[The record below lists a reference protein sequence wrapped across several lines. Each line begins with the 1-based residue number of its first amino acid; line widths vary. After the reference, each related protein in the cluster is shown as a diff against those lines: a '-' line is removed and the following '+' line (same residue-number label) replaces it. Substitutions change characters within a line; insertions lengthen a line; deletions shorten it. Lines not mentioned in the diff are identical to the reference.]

1 MKKYIISLLLPLLF
15 SSCEDFL
22 SVESPS
28 NFDNSYVYSNEGE
41 MFRALTAI
49 YSPLTD
55 VYGGRWVTLFIP
67 NTDVEFNVPGD
78 TPSSKGDDFDCF
90 QPQSLQTDLT
100 GVMTSFYKAINLANN
115 VIVGIEESDLFK
127 NADKTAP
134 SNLMQMYGEAKTLR
148 AMVYLD
154 LVRCW
159 GDVPLMLKPSSSDDD
174 MYVEPTDRDSIL
186 TYMINDLISVEPTM
200 MYAKDINYG
209 VERANREFCQ
219 GLIALMSLT
228 RGGYSLRPNKEDP
241 SDIGKMVRSEDW
253 RDYYAI
259 AEEYAYKVI
268 DTGFHE
274 LNMGFEDFWKM
285 VCNWGTVTNDDF
297 IFDIPLLKSSGTGE
311 MCYYVGV
318 PLDYGE
324 SNPYGKASGSYN
336 LTTMYML
343 SFDEDDL
350 RRDVTCVNYSYDA
363 NLNQKGVTIGDN
375 NLGRIKN
382 GKYRRNWMETPL
394 GASTTKSTGVNVSY
408 MRYAD
413 ILTMYAEAANEMNNG
428 PTPEARAALKQV
440 RKRAFPQEKWAEKV
454 DAYVDGLSGRD
465 EFFEAVANERK
476 WEFGGENK
484 RHYDLAR
491 WNTYGQVLVDFY
503 RDAVEMGFNA
513 NFPETKYLQWSKIPD
528 NYYYRQVDNLEQPG
542 TKKIEF
548 LGLHKRV
555 PNPADSGDKTWTRK
569 GFANGFI
576 VQKTDANGNKLD
588 GSDPANWEPCP
599 TLKKCFRGYFTDQ
612 TIDMIDPKTDPVPY
626 LMPFGHTF
634 ISANPKIKN
643 YYGFK

>member
-1 MKKYIISLLLPLLF
+1 MKKYIFTLLLPFLLL
-15 SSCEDFL
+15 SCEDYL
-22 SVESPS
+22 SIDSPS

-41 MFRALTAI
+41 TFRALTAV
-49 YSPLTD
+49 YNPLTD
-55 VYGGRWVTLFIP
+55 IYGGRWITAFIP

-78 TPSSKGDDFDCF
+78 VLSAKGDDFDCF
-90 QPQSLQTDLT
+90 QPQSLNTDLS
-100 GVMTSFYKAINLANN
+100 GVMSAFYKAVNLANN
-115 VIVGIEESDLFK
+115 VITGIEESEMFK
-127 NADKTAP
+127 NADKSVP

-148 AMVYLD
+148 AMIYLD

-159 GDVPLMLKPSSSDDD
+159 GDVPLMLKPSTADDE
-174 MYVEPTDRDSIL
+174 MYVEPVDRDTIL

-209 VERANREFCQ
+209 AERANREFCQ
-219 GLIALMSLT
+219 GLIALTALT
-228 RGGYSLRPNKEDP
+228 RGGYSLRPNKDDP
-241 SDIGKMVRSEDW
+241 TDIGKMVRSEDW
-253 RDYYAI
+253 RDYYVI
-259 AEEYAYKVI
+259 AEKYAGKVI
-268 DTGFHE
+268 DDGHHHLT
-274 LNMGFEDFWKM
+274 MGFEEMWRM

-297 IFDIPLLKSSGTGE
+297 IFDIPLLKSSGGGE

-318 PLDYGE
+318 PMDSGDT
-324 SNPYGKASGSYN
+324 NPYGKSTGSYN
-336 LTTMYML
+336 LTTLYML

-363 NLNQKGVTIGDN
+363 KLNQKGTTIGDN

-382 GKYRRNWMETPL
+382 GKYRRIWMESPL
-394 GASTTKSTGVNVSY
+394 GSTTTKSTGVNVSY

-413 ILTMYAEAANEMNNG
+413 ILTMYAEAANELNNG
-428 PTPEARAALKQV
+428 PTEKAKDALKEV
-440 RKRAFPQEKWAEKV
+440 RRRAFSPEKWGEKV
-454 DAYVDGLSGRD
+454 DAYVEALSTKE

-503 RDAVEMGFNA
+503 KDAVEMGFNA
-513 NFPETKYLQWSKIPD
+513 NFPNTHYLEWSNIPD
-528 NYYYRQVDNLEQPG
+528 NYYYRQVDNPDRPG
-542 TKKIEF
+542 TLMIEF
-548 LGLHKRV
+548 VGLYKREKE
-555 PNPADSGDKTWTRK
+555 PTEGKWTRK

-576 VQKTDANGNKLD
+576 VQKTDADGNKLD
-588 GSDPANWEPCP
+588 GNDPANWEVCP

-634 ISANPKIKN
+634 MSANPKIKN

>member
-1 MKKYIISLLLPLLF
+1 MKKYIFTLLLPFLLL
-15 SSCEDFL
+15 SCEDYL
-22 SVESPS
+22 SIDSPS

-41 MFRALTAI
+41 TFRALTAV
-49 YSPLTD
+49 YNPLTD
-55 VYGGRWVTLFIP
+55 IYGGRWITAFIP

-78 TPSSKGDDFDCF
+78 VLSAKGDDFDCF
-90 QPQSLQTDLT
+90 QPQSLNTDLS
-100 GVMTSFYKAINLANN
+100 GVMSAFYKAVNLANN
-115 VIVGIEESDLFK
+115 VITGIEESEMFK
-127 NADKTAP
+127 NADKSVP

-148 AMVYLD
+148 AMIYLD

-159 GDVPLMLKPSSSDDD
+159 GDVPLMLKPSTADDE
-174 MYVEPTDRDSIL
+174 MYVEPVDRDTIL

-209 VERANREFCQ
+209 AERANREFCQ
-219 GLIALMSLT
+219 GLIALTALT
-228 RGGYSLRPNKEDP
+228 RGGYSLRPNKDDP
-241 SDIGKMVRSEDW
+241 TDIGKMVRSEDW
-253 RDYYAI
+253 RDYYVI
-259 AEEYAYKVI
+259 AEKYAGKVI
-268 DTGFHE
+268 DDGHHHLT
-274 LNMGFEDFWKM
+274 MGFEEMWRM

-297 IFDIPLLKSSGTGE
+297 IFDIPLLKSSGGGE

-318 PLDYGE
+318 PMDSGDT
-324 SNPYGKASGSYN
+324 NPYGKSTGSYN
-336 LTTMYML
+336 LTTLYML

-363 NLNQKGVTIGDN
+363 KLNQKGTTIGDN

-382 GKYRRNWMETPL
+382 GKYRRIWMESPL
-394 GASTTKSTGVNVSY
+394 GSTTTKSTGVNVSY

-413 ILTMYAEAANEMNNG
+413 ILTMYAEAANELNNG
-428 PTPEARAALKQV
+428 PTEKAKDALKEV
-440 RKRAFPQEKWAEKV
+440 RRRAFSPEKWGEKV
-454 DAYVDGLSGRD
+454 DAYVEALSTKE

-503 RDAVEMGFNA
+503 KDAVEMGFNA
-513 NFPETKYLQWSKIPD
+513 NFPNTHYLEWSNIPD
-528 NYYYRQVDNLEQPG
+528 NYYYRQVDNPDRPG
-542 TKKIEF
+542 TLMIEF
-548 LGLHKRV
+548 VGLYKREKE
-555 PNPADSGDKTWTRK
+555 PTEGKWTRM

-576 VQKTDANGNKLD
+576 VQKTDADGNKLD
-588 GSDPANWEPCP
+588 GNDPANWEVCP

-634 ISANPKIKN
+634 MSANPKIKN

>member
-1 MKKYIISLLLPLLF
+1 MKKYIITLLLPFLLL
-15 SSCEDFL
+15 SCEDFL
-22 SVESPS
+22 SIDSPS

-41 MFRALTAI
+41 TFRALTAI
-49 YSPLTD
+49 YNPLTEI
-55 VYGGRWVTLFIP
+55 YGGRWITAFIP

-78 TPSSKGDDFDCF
+78 VLSAKGDDFDCF
-90 QPQSLQTDLT
+90 QPQSLNTDLS
-100 GVMTSFYKAINLANN
+100 GVMSAFYKAVNLANN
-115 VIVGIEESDLFK
+115 VITGIEESEMFK
-127 NADKTAP
+127 NADKSVP

-148 AMVYLD
+148 AMIYLD

-159 GDVPLMLKPSSSDDD
+159 GDVPLMLKPSTADDE
-174 MYVEPTDRDSIL
+174 MYVEPVDRDSIL

-209 VERANREFCQ
+209 AERANREFCQ
-219 GLIALMSLT
+219 GLIALTALT

-241 SDIGKMVRSEDW
+241 TDIGKMVRSEDW
-253 RDYYAI
+253 RDYYVI
-259 AEEYAYKVI
+259 AEKYAGKVI
-268 DTGFHE
+268 GDGLHHLT
-274 LNMGFEDFWKM
+274 MGFEDLWKM

-297 IFDIPLLKSSGTGE
+297 IFDIPLLKSSGGGE

-318 PLDYGE
+318 PMDSGDT
-324 SNPYGKASGSYN
+324 NPYGKSSGSYN
-336 LTTMYML
+336 LTTLYML

-363 NLNQKGVTIGDN
+363 KLNQKGTTIGDN

-382 GKYRRNWMETPL
+382 GKYRRIWMETPL
-394 GASTTKSTGVNVSY
+394 GSTTTKSTGVNVSY

-413 ILTMYAEAANEMNNG
+413 ILTMYAEAANELNNG
-428 PTPEARAALKQV
+428 PTEKAKEALKEV
-440 RKRAFPQEKWAEKV
+440 RRRAFSPDKWGTKV
-454 DAYVDGLSGRD
+454 DAYVESLSTKE

-513 NFPETKYLQWSKIPD
+513 NFPDTHYLEWSNIPD
-528 NYYYRQVDNLEQPG
+528 NYYYRQVDNPDRPG
-542 TKKIEF
+542 TLMIEF
-548 LGLHKRV
+548 VGLYKREKE
-555 PNPADSGDKTWTRK
+555 PTEGKWTRK

-576 VQKTDANGNKLD
+576 VQKTDADGNKLD
-588 GSDPANWEPCP
+588 GKDPANWEVCP

-643 YYGFK
+643 YYGFN